1 MLRQPRVDDHP
12 SCAGAMSDMAN
23 ARILVVDDDQVIQQ
37 LLKVNLELEGYEVEV
52 ASDGEEALRSF
63 GEFRPHLVLLD
74 IMMPKMDGWE
84 VSRRLKEGP
93 ASGAVPIVLLSAWAQ
108 DSDVKRGSEI
118 GVAAYVTKP
127 FDPVALLDLVAD
139 LLAMRGFQGASPRL
153 S

>member
-1 MLRQPRVDDHP
+1 
-12 SCAGAMSDMAN
+12 MSDMAI

-63 GEFRPHLVLLD
+63 GAFQPNLVLLD

-84 VSRRLKEGP
+84 VSRRLKDRP
-93 ASGAVPIVLLSAWAQ
+93 GAGSVPIVLLSARAQ

-127 FDPVALLDLVAD
+127 FDPIALLDLVAD
-139 LLAMRGFQGASPRL
+139 LLARRGYQGATPRL

>member
-1 MLRQPRVDDHP
+1 MLPPPRVFDRS

-52 ASDGEEALRSF
+52 ASDGEEALLSYGAF
-63 GEFRPHLVLLD
+63 QPNLVLLD
-74 IMMPKMDGWE
+74 IMMPKLDGWE

-93 ASGAVPIVLLSAWAQ
+93 GGDSIPIVLLSARAQ
-108 DSDVKRGSEI
+108 DSDVRRGSEI

-127 FDPVALLDLVAD
+127 FDPIELLKLVAD
-139 LLAMRGFQGASPRL
+139 LLAHRGYQGATPRL
-153 S
+153 T

>member
-1 MLRQPRVDDHP
+1 
-12 SCAGAMSDMAN
+12 MSDMAN

-52 ASDGEEALRSF
+52 ASDGEEALQSF
-63 GEFRPHLVLLD
+63 GAFQPNLVLLD
-74 IMMPKMDGWE
+74 IMMPKLDGWE
-84 VSRRLKEGP
+84 VSRRLKDDPGGN
-93 ASGAVPIVLLSAWAQ
+93 SVPIVLLSARAQ

-127 FDPVALLDLVAD
+127 FDPIALLDLVAK
-139 LLAMRGFQGASPRL
+139 LLARRGYQGATPRL